1 MSMKP
6 YKKRS
11 GNSGVSAYQAGSDSI
26 IVKFVDGSEYLYN
39 FKITGKRNVEKMK
52 QLAEE
57 GKGLATFINKY
68 VRKKYATQIA

>member
-1 MSMKP
+1 MKL

-11 GNSGVSAYQAGSDSI
+11 GSTGISAYSIGSDHI
-26 IVKFVDGSEYLYN
+26 KIRFVDGSIYLYD
-39 FKITGKRNVEKMK
+39 FKSTGKKNVEKMK

-68 VRKKYATQIA
+68 VRKKFAAQLAR